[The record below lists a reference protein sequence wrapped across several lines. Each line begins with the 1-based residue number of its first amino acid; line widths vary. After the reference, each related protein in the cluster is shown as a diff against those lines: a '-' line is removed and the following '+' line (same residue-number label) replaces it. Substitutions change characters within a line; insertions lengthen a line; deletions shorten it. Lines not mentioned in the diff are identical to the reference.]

1 MQISNL
7 SNSAARSQHVG
18 LKVSVSGEHTMTHKK
33 EKEDKDSLFISDQAR
48 NIFKTKGQSSGVSK
62 SIELLMKQKDNIMD
76 SKNKLIEKTLESGA
90 QLDSIKDRLKD
101 MDEQMSLLDE
111 QMSKL
116 LLDEQQKALGLD
128 EESKKSAEVDR
139 EPKTEQEVEAGKQ
152 QNMLTLAGSL
162 DQVEQLTSQR
172 TKMEGEVRV
181 LKSEIALD
189 ETRSSRPS
197 TAKRERVLEL
207 NKNMEQIGEQIGEI
221 GQSIT
226 EKLKDELDQP
236 VKLVEEESDSLI
248 VNEEN
253 DENQLESTES

>member
-18 LKVSVSGEHTMTHKK
+18 LKVSVSGEHTLSHKK

-48 NIFKTKGQSSGVSK
+48 NMLKNKGQSGVSK

-139 EPKTEQEVEAGKQ
+139 EPKTEQEVETGSQ
-152 QNMLTLAGSL
+152 QNMLQLAGSL

-172 TKMEGEVRV
+172 SKMEGEVRV

-189 ETRSSRPS
+189 ETRSSHPS

-207 NKNMEQIGEQIGEI
+207 NKNMDKIGEQIGEI

-226 EKLKDELDQP
+226 EKIKNELDQP
-236 VKLVEEESDSLI
+236 VERMEDESDSLI
-248 VNEEN
+248 LNEEN

>member
-7 SNSAARSQHVG
+7 SNSATRSQHVG
-18 LKVSVSGEHTMTHKK
+18 IKVSVSGDHTMINKK
-33 EKEDKDSLFISDQAR
+33 EKDDKDSLFISDQAR
-48 NIFKTKGQSSGVSK
+48 NFYINKGQSGVSR
-62 SIELLMKQKDNIMD
+62 SIDLLMKQKDNILE

-128 EESKKSAEVDR
+128 EESKKSTEVDQ
-139 EPKTEQEVEAGKQ
+139 EPKTEQEIEAGKQ
-152 QNMLTLAGSL
+152 QNMLQLAGSI
-162 DQVEQLTSQR
+162 DQVELLSSQR
-172 TKMEGEVRV
+172 SKMEGEVRV

-189 ETRSSRPS
+189 ETRSTHPA

-207 NKNMEQIGEQIGEI
+207 NKNMDKIGE
-221 GQSIT
+221 
-226 EKLKDELDQP
+226 
-236 VKLVEEESDSLI
+236 
-248 VNEEN
+248 
-253 DENQLESTES
+253 